1 MRVKWTAEAEAHLD
15 GIYQYI
21 AKDSPLYASR
31 TLDKL
36 TRRADQLIGHPR
48 SGRILLK
55 YDNPNLR
62 ELVVG
67 SYRLIYRI
75 TSDHIDI
82 LAVFQGAQQLP
93 DSL

>member
-1 MRVKWTAEAEAHLD
+1 MRIKWTAEAEAHLD
-15 GIYQYI
+15 GIYHYI

-36 TRRADQLIGHPR
+36 TRRAEHLIDYPR
-48 SGRILLK
+48 VGRIVPK

-62 ELVVG
+62 ELIVG
-67 SYRLIYRI
+67 SYRIIYRI
-75 TSDHIDI
+75 TSDHIDV
-82 LAVFQGAQQLP
+82 LAVFHGAQQLP